1 MKKSL
6 IALAAVAGFSAAA
19 LPSVAEAQVS
29 TDISVAGVSSYVWR
43 GFTIADAVVIQPSLT
58 LGFGES
64 GLAFN
69 VWGSAAISDRDTYSG
84 ADEIDLTLSYS
95 TALGSASLDLMF
107 VEYLFVGGD
116 ETTHSEEVIGV
127 LGFDH
132 SLAPSILAAYDFGLS
147 DAMYLSVGIAPS
159 VMLGEQ
165 SLGLGLSAGVS
176 EYSGEFGF
184 NDVTATAGMD
194 FAAGSATIS
203 PFIGFTFADEA
214 INADESAFWAGVSV
228 GF

>member
-6 IALAAVAGFSAAA
+6 IILAAVAGLSTAVV
-19 LPSVAEAQVS
+19 PSTVQAQVS
-29 TDISVAGVSSYVWR
+29 TSFSVAGVSSYVWR
-43 GFTIADAVVIQPSLT
+43 GYNLADAVVIQPSLT
-58 LGFGES
+58 LGLGES

-69 VWGSAAISDRDTYSG
+69 VWGSAAISDRDTYSA
-84 ADEIDLTLSYS
+84 ADEVDLTLSYATSLGS
-95 TALGSASLDLMF
+95 TALTVSF

-132 SLAPSILAAYDFGLS
+132 SLAPSILAAYDFGLA
-147 DAMYLSVGIAPS
+147 DAFYLSAGIAPS
-159 VMLGEQ
+159 VAVGEQ
-165 SLGLGLSAGVS
+165 TLGLGLSAGVS
-176 EYSGEFGF
+176 EYTGEFGF
-184 NDVTATAGMD
+184 NDVTATANMA
-194 FAAGSATIS
+194 FAAGSVSIT

-214 INADESAFWAGVSV
+214 INADESDFWAGVSI

>member
-19 LPSVAEAQVS
+19 VPSMAEAQVS
-29 TDISVAGVSSYVWR
+29 TSFSVAGVSSYVWR
-43 GFTIADAVVIQPSLT
+43 GYTLADAVVVQPSLT
-58 LGFGES
+58 FGFGES

-84 ADEIDLTLSYS
+84 ADEVDLTLSYS
-95 TALGSASLDLMF
+95 TALGSTALTLSF

-116 ETTHSEEVIGV
+116 ETTHSEEIIGV

-132 SLAPSILAAYDFGLS
+132 SLAPSILAAYDFGLA
-147 DAMYLSVGIAPS
+147 DAFYVSAGIAPS
-159 VMLGEQ
+159 VAMGEQ
-165 SLGLGLSAGVS
+165 TLGLGLSAGVS
-176 EYSGEFGF
+176 DYTGEFGF
-184 NDVTATAGMD
+184 NDVTATANMG
-194 FAAGSATIS
+194 FAAGSVTVT
-203 PFIGFTFADEA
+203 PFLGFTFADEA
-214 INADESAFWAGVSV
+214 INADESAFWAGVSI